1 MTPTRAN
8 EPNGNDTMTTTT
20 TTLRPLST
28 QRLDSSLRR
37 VAPAPMPVL
46 SRQQIMT
53 IGAPDAYRVPYAEV
67 CAVEVPEAEYHPR
80 SGNASYQPM
89 PYASFIDGARDQM
102 SEVLDMEPVFET
114 YALNGDGKQLY
125 GMIGF
130 PSVVPGQAITLALRS
145 SYNKSLANEVAIGS
159 APFICANGCFSGEF
173 MIKAKHTT
181 HVFETLARML
191 AEITDSAVVP
201 VVERMREVQGWR
213 DIPVHDDLFAAYMG
227 VLFGR
232 GLVKAQEFT
241 AAHRYWKGC
250 TLAAEEKGDSAKW
263 LHADHGNRDLF
274 GAYQAVTGAGQRTSP
289 RGAFNHFAGVDHATR
304 AIAEAGGAVTAA
316 HIPSFNLKV
325 REFSG

>member
-1 MTPTRAN
+1 MVEGIQAMKPTRAT

-46 SRQQIMT
+46 SRQ
-53 IGAPDAYRVPYAEV
+53 
-67 CAVEVPEAEYHPR
+67 
-80 SGNASYQPM
+80 
-89 PYASFIDGARDQM
+89 QM

-191 AEITDSAVVP
+191 AEITDSAVAP

-241 AAHRYWKGC
+241 AAHRYWKAC
-250 TLAAEEKGDSAKW
+250 TLAAEEKGDPK
-263 LHADHGNRDLF
+263 
-274 GAYQAVTGAGQRTSP
+274 
-289 RGAFNHFAGVDHATR
+289 
-304 AIAEAGGAVTAA
+304 
-316 HIPSFNLKV
+316 K
-325 REFSG
+325 

>member
-1 MTPTRAN
+1 
-8 EPNGNDTMTTTT
+8 MTTMT

-28 QRLDSSLRR
+28 QRLDSALRR
-37 VAPAPMPVL
+37 ATPAPMPVL
-46 SRQQIMT
+46 KSAQIMT
-53 IGAPDAYRVPYAEV
+53 IGAPEAYRVPYSEV
-67 CAVEVPEAEYHPR
+67 CAVDVPDAEYHPR

-102 SEVLDMEPVFET
+102 AEVLGAEPVFES
-114 YALNGDGKQLY
+114 YALNKAGSQLY

-130 PSVVPGQAITLALRS
+130 PSVVDGMGITLALRS
-145 SYNKSLANEVAIGS
+145 SYDKTLANEVAIGS
-159 APFICANGCFSGEF
+159 APFICANGCFSGEH

-191 AEITDSAVVP
+191 AEITDSAVAP

-263 LHADHGNRDLF
+263 LHADHGHRDLF

-289 RGAFNHFAGVDHATR
+289 RNAFRHFAGVDHATR
-304 AIAEAGGAVTAA
+304 AIAEAGGAVTDA
-316 HIPSFNLKV
+316 HIPSFDLQV